1 MPSLNPF
8 TSPPRS
14 LPMLRSFFVPK
25 ISSTITSRISQ
36 WIQLIPPMMSLA
48 CRGGLALRDH
58 ARKRVGAADDVDMKM
73 IHVLTP
79 HPAGVDDGA
88 EAVRGALLA
97 GETPGAREHFS
108 EDGGV
113 CVGHVGERVD
123 VPFRDDHEVHRRDRI
138 DVVEGEHVVVL
149 VHLAA

>member
-88 EAVRGALLA
+88 EAVGRTLLA
-97 GETPGAREHFS
+97 GEPPRPYEHPAEEAR
-108 EDGGV
+108 V
-113 CVGHVGERVD
+113 LLAHVRERID
-123 VPFRDDHEVHRRDRI
+123 VHLRDDHEVHR
-138 DVVEGEHVVVL
+138 GHG
-149 VHLAA
+149 